1 MNYRVLDELEE
12 TWSRPNLLA
21 KSSLGSFTVFIT
33 SLFSQKSVDVDLTFC
48 LEVYINFSQAPLLEM
63 MLDSFGF
70 ISEVDPALS
79 ICRYFLACSSAFG
92 IKVLPYAPEASKSR
106 SFSLFFLLNTL
117 SWDKVFWSAFPLR
130 MYCLYRLTSRDY
142 VRGFVSIQLGL
153 IFCYWTGLVG

>member
-21 KSSLGSFTVFIT
+21 NNSLGSVTVFII
-33 SLFSQKSVDVDLTFC
+33 SLFSQKSVDVDLTFY

-92 IKVLPYAPEASKSR
+92 IKVLP
-106 SFSLFFLLNTL
+106 
-117 SWDKVFWSAFPLR
+117 
-130 MYCLYRLTSRDY
+130 
-142 VRGFVSIQLGL
+142 
-153 IFCYWTGLVG
+153 